1 MRRLHFIKWILMEQ
15 IVVDQ
20 DLIMLDGKP
29 LALVTKSGIAKWD
42 REGISYACRYD
53 EITEDGDNKGKY
65 RCLYEKEGSQETF
78 LLVVPPSHPEGFRVM
93 LFDRPPHT
101 LH

>member
-1 MRRLHFIKWILMEQ
+1 MEQ

-20 DLIMLDGKP
+20 NLIMLDGKP
-29 LALVTKSGIAKWD
+29 LALITKSGIDEWD
-42 REGISYACRYD
+42 DAGVSYICRYD
-53 EITEDGDNKGKY
+53 KIADDGDNKGKY
-65 RCLYEKEGSQETF
+65 RCLYEKEGSQEVF
-78 LLVVPPSHPEGFRVM
+78 LLVVPPSDPDGFSVV